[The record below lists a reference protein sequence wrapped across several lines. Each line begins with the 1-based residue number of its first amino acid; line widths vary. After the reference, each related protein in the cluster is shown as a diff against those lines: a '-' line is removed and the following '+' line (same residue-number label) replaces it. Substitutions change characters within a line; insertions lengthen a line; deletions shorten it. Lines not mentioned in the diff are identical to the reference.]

1 MKGDY
6 PMFIDRTHITT
17 WQPQPVVSE
26 SGPLTRKRISSV
38 LYPLAKTCLDVLIA
52 SLSLILLA
60 PLMLVI
66 AIAIKVTSPGPVI
79 IIQRRVGLNGRIFDF
94 YKFRSMTY
102 SKDHVQEHKKFAEAY
117 INGHG
122 TENHRDGNGHNV
134 FKPAAN
140 GRIITPVG
148 RWLRRMSLDEL
159 PQLFN
164 VLKGDMSLVGP
175 RPSMDY
181 ELPYYT
187 ERQRQRLA
195 VLPGLTGWAQING
208 RSSLSFNEIV
218 SFDIDYIARCSLA
231 MDVRILLNTI
241 PVVLGAEYAG

>member
-1 MKGDY
+1 
-6 PMFIDRTHITT
+6 MFIDRTHPAT
-17 WQPQPVVSE
+17 WQLQTPRAK
-26 SGPLTRKRISSV
+26 SGPHSRPRVLAIPYSV
-38 LYPLAKTCLDVLIA
+38 AKTCLDVISA
-52 SLSLILLA
+52 SVFLFLLT

-79 IIQRRVGLNGRIFDF
+79 ITQRRVGRNGRLFDF

-102 SKDHVQEHKKFAEAY
+102 SDDHIREHKKFAEAY

-122 TENHRDGNGHNV
+122 TENHRDGNGHTV
-134 FKPAAN
+134 YKPAAN

-159 PQLFN
+159 PQLIN

-181 ELPYYT
+181 ELPFYT
-187 ERQRQRLA
+187 ERQQQRLA
-195 VLPGLTGWAQING
+195 ALPGLTGWAQING
-208 RSSLSFNEIV
+208 RSSLSFEEIV
-218 SFDIDYIARCSLA
+218 TLDIEYIAQRSLW
-231 MDVRILLNTI
+231 MDLRILCSTI
-241 PVVLGAEYAG
+241 PVVLHAEHAG